1 MIVRVAI
8 LVLCVAVQGRGSP
21 MATTYDTI
29 IVGLGPAGCTA
40 ASTLAQ
46 AGKKILAL
54 EAQNRIGGRVKTVPF
69 GDGVIELGAEWI
81 HGTHPSRVYD
91 LAIKNNVSI
100 ISQNLGFEAY
110 RSNGT
115 KADTALI
122 NELFEYT
129 LEVQEHPPET
139 PQPLGQFITTKIKE
153 YLGEKHPDVLKDKD
167 YVDEILHFLDLLVD
181 NYEASN
187 SWNDVTTQTHYVDL
201 EGDQHMSWHR
211 NGYSTLFDILLNTYK
226 GGPGYPNL
234 EIQLNKEVVLIEWPT
249 DPEQLVTVSCKDGT
263 KYTANNVIVTV
274 SLGVLKER
282 YDKLFTPVLPSR
294 KISAIQQ
301 ISVGVI
307 AKVAMSF
314 PAKWFPDDIVY
325 LGFLWSK
332 QDLDSL
338 SDEDQWMSK
347 MEGPSQPMSSND
359 SVTLWIVGDGAKSVE
374 KLPED
379 VVKRKIM
386 EILRKFL
393 GKHFTIPE
401 PVAMIRSDWHSNP
414 FTRGSYTY
422 DNVDAPK
429 YPDAR
434 IHLGEPLL
442 DSAGKPRVLFAGEAT
457 DPTHFSTV
465 HGATDT
471 GYREAMRLLPV
482 TSKI

>member
-1 MIVRVAI
+1 
-8 LVLCVAVQGRGSP
+8 

-81 HGTHPSRVYD
+81 HGTHSSRVYD

-274 SLGVLKER
+274 SLGVLKESHKTLFR
-282 YDKLFTPVLPSR
+282 PTLPGKKIKAINSTSIGVVDKIVL
-294 KISAIQQ
+294 
-301 ISVGVI
+301 
-307 AKVAMSF
+307 SF
-314 PAKWFPDDIVY
+314 ERAWWPKGLSFF
-325 LGFLWSK
+325 GFLWDENCLKRVRSEDMWMTQIFGASCPK
-332 QDLDSL
+332 G
-338 SDEDQWMSK
+338 SDISM
-347 MEGPSQPMSSND
+347 
-359 SVTLWIVGDGAKSVE
+359 TLWTSGNGAKLVE

>member
-282 YDKLFTPVLPSR
+282 HSALFTPTLPQTKVTAIN
-294 KISAIQQ
+294 KI
-301 ISVGVI
+301 
-307 AKVAMSF
+307 AMGLIGKAVF
-314 PAKWFPDDIVY
+314 HFDVKWWRADREAFYLFWLKGDGLSKNETDDWTTDIVGY
-325 LGFLWSK
+325 TVPKGCEKCLTF
-332 QDLDSL
+332 
-338 SDEDQWMSK
+338 WMK
-347 MEGPSQPMSSND
+347 YDTAMM
-359 SVTLWIVGDGAKSVE
+359 VE

-379 VVKRKIM
+379 VVKSKIM

-471 GYREAMRLLPV
+471 GYREAMRLLPA